1 MPFKSLLFLAGFA
14 LWIWTLVDI
23 IKSEFDDKNM
33 KVVWILLVIFLPVAG
48 TIIYLIW
55 GNRTKLDSGHE
66 GEVRDIPISGD
77 EDEPDSNPED
87 RSV

>member
-1 MPFKSLLFLAGFA
+1 MPFKSLFFLAGFA
-14 LWIWTLVDI
+14 LWVWALIDI

-55 GNRTKLDSGHE
+55 GNRTKIMPLADE
-66 GEVRDIPISGD
+66 GREIPVSGD
-77 EDEPDSNPED
+77 DTEENDQTPPTEPM
-87 RSV
+87 